1 MEGTTEPVGWISGAR
16 LAVFARVVR
25 RAGPQ
30 VLEASI
36 VPTVLFWVTLT
47 TIGLGA
53 AFVVACAWVY
63 SAVAVR
69 LVGRRPVPGLVGLAA
84 VGISVRT
91 GLAVW
96 SGSSF
101 VYFAQPV
108 LTNLVTSALFAGS
121 CWSARPMVARLAMDF
136 YPLTPDQLGRPNVV
150 RLLRR
155 LTAWW
160 AAVNLAIALAT
171 LGMLLWL
178 PVTWYVL
185 AKQVVSLSLMGLGVG
200 VTIHV
205 AVRCARREGLMF
217 DPALVPAVVPVTE
230 DRER

>member
-1 MEGTTEPVGWISGAR
+1 MEVTSEPVGWISGAR
-16 LAVFARVVR
+16 LAVFGRVVR
-25 RAGPQ
+25 QAGPH

-36 VPTVLFWVTLT
+36 VPTVLFWLALTL
-47 TIGLGA
+47 IGLGA

-63 SAVAVR
+63 GAVAIR
-69 LVGRRPVPGLVGLAA
+69 LVQRRPVPGLVSLAA

-91 GLAVW
+91 AVAVW

-108 LTNLVTSALFAGS
+108 LTNVVTSALFAGS
-121 CWSARPMVARLAMDF
+121 CWSARPMVARLATDF
-136 YPLTPDQLGRPNVV
+136 YPLTPDHLGRPNVV

-155 LTAWW
+155 LTVWW
-160 AAVNLAIALAT
+160 AAVNLTIAMAT
-171 LGMLLWL
+171 MGLLLWL

-185 AKQVVSLSLMGLGVG
+185 AKQVMSLSLMGVGVA

-205 AVRCARREGLMF
+205 AVRVARREGLMF
-217 DPALVPAVVPVTE
+217 DPALSPAVPTTTGE
-230 DRER
+230 AAR

>member
-1 MEGTTEPVGWISGAR
+1 MEVTSEPVGWISGAR
-16 LAVFARVVR
+16 LAVFGRVVR
-25 RAGPQ
+25 RAGPH

-36 VPTVLFWVTLT
+36 VPTVLFWLALTL
-47 TIGLGA
+47 IGLGA
-53 AFVVACAWVY
+53 AFAVACAWVY
-63 SAVAVR
+63 GAVAIR
-69 LVGRRPVPGLVGLAA
+69 LVQRRPVPGLVSLAA

-91 GLAVW
+91 AVAVW

-121 CWSARPMVARLAMDF
+121 CWSARPMVARLATDF
-136 YPLTPDQLGRPNVV
+136 YPLTPDHLGRPNVV

-155 LTAWW
+155 LTVWW
-160 AAVNLAIALAT
+160 AAVNLTIAMAT
-171 LGMLLWL
+171 MGLLLWL

-185 AKQVVSLSLMGLGVG
+185 AKQVMSLSLMGLGVA

-205 AVRCARREGLMF
+205 AVRVARREGLMF
-217 DPALVPAVVPVTE
+217 DPALSPAVPPTTAE
-230 DRER
+230 ALR